1 MIRKILQIVP
11 LLIIPVMF
19 NAYAEGTKPTEV
31 NCQVH
36 NNKGSAVFLYRVK
49 NGQATSLGF
58 KRPDAKNN
66 CKFSFEADSEAIYFL
81 RKGGAH
87 LFEFTHVL
95 YLHPGDKQKVDIYPN
110 EQGNDFDSIKIAR
123 PNKETAS
130 LKKWASIFNQSYKQ
144 AQNRSQRDQFLESYK
159 QLFTTADEL
168 KKTGITGNKYFNKI
182 LIDKINTEVLF
193 LKAAAFFNCGERMNA
208 GYDTTT
214 SRQWFYETL
223 GNEKADRADLLQSE
237 HGLEMLNYLLGY
249 QFFQQYKNGEQMLAV
264 PFLEKIKKIDN
275 DTVRAVY
282 ATAHMEQLTNYEQ
295 FVAEI
300 QPFKQ
305 IITNAGLQ
313 GHYQKKY
320 NVLSVYAKGKPAYN
334 FSLYDNNDKHYSL
347 SDFKGK
353 IVVLDVWAMWCA
365 PCLAEK
371 PNFKKLEEEYKDQK
385 DIVFV
390 GVSVDGMAKKDPWKD
405 FVARKGYKN
414 IEMLSNFDES
424 IMKYYNIGGI
434 PRFMVFDKEGK
445 IVSVDAPRPS
455 NPALKE
461 LIEETLKKNDHAISN

>member
-249 QFFQQYKNGEQMLAV
+249 QFFQQ
-264 PFLEKIKKIDN
+264 
-275 DTVRAVY
+275 
-282 ATAHMEQLTNYEQ
+282 
-295 FVAEI
+295 
-300 QPFKQ
+300 
-305 IITNAGLQ
+305 
-313 GHYQKKY
+313 
-320 NVLSVYAKGKPAYN
+320 
-334 FSLYDNNDKHYSL
+334 
-347 SDFKGK
+347 
-353 IVVLDVWAMWCA
+353 
-365 PCLAEK
+365 
-371 PNFKKLEEEYKDQK
+371 
-385 DIVFV
+385 
-390 GVSVDGMAKKDPWKD
+390 
-405 FVARKGYKN
+405 
-414 IEMLSNFDES
+414 
-424 IMKYYNIGGI
+424 
-434 PRFMVFDKEGK
+434 
-445 IVSVDAPRPS
+445 
-455 NPALKE
+455 
-461 LIEETLKKNDHAISN
+461 

>member
-1 MIRKILQIVP
+1 MV
-11 LLIIPVMF
+11 F
-19 NAYAEGTKPTEV
+19 NAYAAGSKPTEV
-31 NCQVH
+31 NCHVH

-49 NGQATSLGF
+49 NGQAMSLGF

-66 CKFSFEADSEAIYFL
+66 CKFSFEADSDAIYFL

-87 LFEFTHVL
+87 LFEFTHVI
-95 YLHPGDKQKVDIYPN
+95 YLHPGDQQKVDIYPN
-110 EQGNDFDSIKIAR
+110 DLGIDFDSIKIAN
-123 PNKETAS
+123 PNKETVS
-130 LKKWASIFNQSYKQ
+130 LKKWVSVFNQSYKQ
-144 AQNRSQRDQFLESYK
+144 VTNRNQRDQFLETYK
-159 QLFTTADEL
+159 TLLATADEI
-168 KKTGITGNKYFNKI
+168 KKTGVTSNKDFNK
-182 LIDKINTEVLF
+182 LLVEKINTEVLF
-193 LKAAAFFNCGERMNA
+193 LKAAAFFYAGERMNA
-208 GYDTTT
+208 GYDTTA

-223 GNEKADRADLLQSE
+223 GKEKIDRTDLLQSE

-249 QFFQQYKNGEQMLAV
+249 QFFQQYKNGEQMLGV
-264 PFLEKIKKIDN
+264 PFLEKIKKIEN

-295 FVAEI
+295 FVLEI

-313 GHYQKKY
+313 GNYQKKY
-320 NVLSVYAKGKPAYN
+320 DKLSLYAKGKPAYN

-347 SDFKGK
+347 TDFKGK
-353 IVVLDVWAMWCA
+353 VVVLDIWAMWCA

-371 PNFKKLEEEYKDQK
+371 PNFKKLEEEYKGQN
-385 DIVFV
+385 DIVFL
-390 GVSVDGMAKKDPWKD
+390 GVSVDGLSRKEVWKD
-405 FVARKGYKN
+405 FVAKKGYTN
-414 IEMLSNFDES
+414 IEMLSNFEES

-455 NPALKE
+455 SPALKE
-461 LIEETLKKNDHAISN
+461 LIEETLKKNDHAIGN